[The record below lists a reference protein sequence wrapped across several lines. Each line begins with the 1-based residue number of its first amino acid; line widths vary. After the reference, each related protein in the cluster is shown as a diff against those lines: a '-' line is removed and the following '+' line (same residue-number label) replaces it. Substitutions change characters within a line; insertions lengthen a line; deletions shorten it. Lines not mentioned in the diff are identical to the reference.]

1 MRITNKM
8 MTNNALYNIN
18 NNKNLMSRLEQQYSS
33 GKKITKPSDDPIVA
47 VRALKFRTNLSELNQ
62 YYEKNIPE
70 ALAWMDV
77 TESALNT
84 VNEIITSMNTYCNQ
98 GANDYPT
105 AEDRNAIAENLE
117 QLKGQLYQEGNTNY
131 AGRYV
136 FSGYKTDTSLVFN
149 EEMTNLEYTITEPL
163 NPETID
169 RVSKVINEVNIDDYN
184 PDDLAAWDTTVPT
197 KVEAYRLKL
206 SYMELAENKDIVSFS
221 YKDKD
226 GNTHALTDTTTPKIV
241 TVSATDTNAYAP
253 EDGTIHFIPEN
264 GELILSDDMYETLRT
279 ATDIQAV
286 YEKDHFYTNDLRPE
300 HYFSCVKTDTDKAIE
315 QGKNPIEYTKEYDE
329 DGHVIGQPIEYE
341 VNFNQKLTINTEGH
355 EAFTTGIGR
364 MIEEII
370 ISIEAVKNVEDSMAE
385 VDKMLEDSSISD
397 EQRVTLEEIK
407 EQLKSEFTLKTAIMT
422 EAFQRGIT
430 TTEKEQ
436 ENINVAV
443 ADLGGRYKRLLLTE
457 SRLSDQQVDFSDLL
471 SQNEDA
477 DLVDTIIK
485 YSAAETVY
493 NSSLSAA
500 SKLVQTSLMDF
511 L

>member
-18 NNKNLMSRLEQQYSS
+18 NNKNLLSNLEQQYSS

-62 YYEKNIPE
+62 YYEKNIPD

-84 VNEIITSMNTYCNQ
+84 VNSIITSMNTYCNQ

-105 AEDRNAIAENLE
+105 AEDRNAIATNLE

-149 EEMTNLEYTITEPL
+149 EATTNLKYEITEPL
-163 NPETID
+163 PADSID
-169 RVSKVINEVNIDDYN
+169 RVSKIINEVDIKEYN
-184 PDDLAAWDTTVPT
+184 PANPAAWDPTVPSKIET
-197 KVEAYRLKL
+197 YRMKL
-206 SYMELAENKDIVSFS
+206 SYTGVD
-221 YKDKD
+221 
-226 GNTHALTDTTTPKIV
+226 
-241 TVSATDTNAYAP
+241 
-253 EDGTIHFIPEN
+253 DGTIKFSYTTKEGNQVTLDGADGTTNNVPRIVTKSVLDAEAYEPVDGTINFIPET
-264 GELILSDDMYETLRT
+264 GELILANDMYETLRT
-279 ATDIQAV
+279 STNIKAEYVKDEFDI
-286 YEKDHFYTNDLRPE
+286 NDLRPE
-300 HYFSCVKTDTDKAIE
+300 HYFDCTVTDTEDPAKE
-315 QGKNPIEYTKEYDE
+315 PVTYTKKD
-329 DGHVIGQPIEYE
+329 QPIQYE
-341 VNFNQKLTINTEGH
+341 VNFNQKLTINTQGS

-364 MIEEII
+364 MIDEII
-370 ISIEAVKNVEDSMAE
+370 NAVNDVKAVEDSMAE
-385 VDKMLEDSSISD
+385 VDKMLEDTSISAA
-397 EQRVTLEEIK
+397 QRAKLEEIK
-407 EQLKSEFTLKTAIMT
+407 EQLKSEFTLKTAVMT

-436 ENINVAV
+436 ETLNVAT
-443 ADLGGRYKRLLLTE
+443 ADLGGRYKRLQLTE
-457 SRLSDQQVDFSDLL
+457 SRLSDQQVDFEELL
-471 SQNEDA
+471 SKNEDA

-500 SKLVQTSLMDF
+500 SKLVQTSLLDF

>member
-18 NNKNLMSRLEQQYSS
+18 NNKNLLSNLEQQYSS

-47 VRALKFRTNLSELNQ
+47 VRALKFRTNLAELNQ
-62 YYEKNIPE
+62 YYEKNIPD

-84 VNEIITSMNTYCNQ
+84 VNSIITSMNTYCNQ

-105 AEDRNAIAENLE
+105 AEDRNAIATNLE

-149 EEMTNLEYTITEPL
+149 EATTNLKYEITEPL
-163 NPETID
+163 EAESID
-169 RVSKVINEVNIDDYN
+169 RISKIINEVDLESYD
-184 PDDLAAWDTTVPT
+184 PDNLDAWDKTVPS
-197 KVEAYRLKL
+197 KIEAYRMRL
-206 SYMELAENKDIVSFS
+206 SYTDVDDATIKFS
-221 YKDKD
+221 Y
-226 GNTHALTDTTTPKIV
+226 TTKEGTTVQLNGSENAAPKLV
-241 TVSATDTNAYAP
+241 TKSVLDAGAYEP
-253 EDGTIHFIPEN
+253 EEGTINFIPET
-264 GELILSDDMYETLRT
+264 GELILANDMYETLRT
-279 ATDIQAV
+279 ATNIKAEYVKDEFDI
-286 YEKDHFYTNDLRPE
+286 NDLRPE
-300 HYFSCVKTDTDKAIE
+300 HYFDCTVTDTADPAKE
-315 QGKNPIEYTKEYDE
+315 PVTYTKKD
-329 DGHVIGQPIEYE
+329 QPIEYE
-341 VNFNQKLTINTEGH
+341 VNFNQKLTINTQGS

-364 MIEEII
+364 MIDEII
-370 ISIEAVKNVEDSMAE
+370 NAVNDVKAVEDSMTE
-385 VDKMLEDSSISD
+385 VDKMLKDTSISGA
-397 EQRVTLEEIK
+397 QRTKLEEIK
-407 EQLKSEFTLKTAIMT
+407 EQLKSEFTLKTAVMT

-436 ENINVAV
+436 EVLNVAT
-443 ADLGGRYKRLLLTE
+443 ADLGGRYKRLQLTE
-457 SRLSDQQVDFSDLL
+457 SRLSDQQVDFEDLL

-500 SKLVQTSLMDF
+500 SKLVQTSLLDF

>member
-18 NNKNLMSRLEQQYSS
+18 NNKNLLSNLEQQYSS

-47 VRALKFRTNLSELNQ
+47 VRALKFRTNLAELNQ
-62 YYEKNIPE
+62 YYEKNIPD

-84 VNEIITSMNTYCNQ
+84 VNGIITSMNTYCNQ

-105 AEDRNAIAENLE
+105 AEDRNAIATNLE

-149 EEMTNLEYTITEPL
+149 EATTNLKYEITEPL
-163 NPETID
+163 ESESID
-169 RVSKVINEVNIDDYN
+169 RISKIINEVDIDKYDPN
-184 PDDLAAWDTTVPT
+184 NLAAWDKTVPS
-197 KVEAYRLKL
+197 KIEAYRMKL
-206 SYMELAENKDIVSFS
+206 SYTNVEDAAIKFS
-221 YKDKD
+221 YTTKD
-226 GNTHALTDTTTPKIV
+226 GEAVTLDGTENAAPMIV
-241 TVSATDTNAYAP
+241 TKSVLDDGAYEPAA
-253 EDGTIHFIPEN
+253 GTIHFIPET
-264 GELILSDDMYETLRT
+264 GELILAKDMYETLRT
-279 ATDIQAV
+279 STDIKAEYV
-286 YEKDHFYTNDLRPE
+286 KDEFDINDLRPE
-300 HYFSCVKTDTDKAIE
+300 HYFDCTVTDTEDPAKE
-315 QGKNPIEYTKEYDE
+315 PVTYTKED
-329 DGHVIGQPIEYE
+329 QPIEYE
-341 VNFNQKLTINTEGH
+341 VNFNQKLTINTQGS
-355 EAFTTGIGR
+355 EAFTTGICR
-364 MIEEII
+364 MIDEII
-370 ISIEAVKNVEDSMAE
+370 NAVNDVKAVEDSMAE
-385 VDKMLEDSSISD
+385 VDKMLEDASISNA
-397 EQRVTLEEIK
+397 QRDKLQEIK
-407 EQLKSEFTLKTAIMT
+407 EQLKSEFTLKTAVMT

-436 ENINVAV
+436 EVLNVAT
-443 ADLGGRYKRLLLTE
+443 ADLGGRYKRLQLTE
-457 SRLSDQQVDFSDLL
+457 SRLSDQQVDFEDLL
-471 SQNEDA
+471 SKNEDA

-500 SKLVQTSLMDF
+500 SKLVQTSLLDF

>member
-18 NNKNLMSRLEQQYSS
+18 NNKNLLSRLEEQYSS

-62 YYEKNIPE
+62 YYEKNIPD

-84 VNEIITSMNTYCNQ
+84 VNSIITSMNTYCNQ

-105 AEDRNAIAENLE
+105 AEDRNAIATNLE

-149 EEMTNLEYTITEPL
+149 EATTSLSYEITEPL
-163 NPETID
+163 EADSID
-169 RVSKVINEVNIDDYN
+169 RISTIVNEVDIDDYDPN
-184 PDDLAAWDTTVPT
+184 NLDAWDATVPS
-197 KVEAYRLKL
+197 KIEAYRMKL
-206 SYMELAENKDIVSFS
+206 SYTNVDDSTITFS
-221 YKDKD
+221 YTTKD
-226 GNTHALTDTTTPKIV
+226 GEEVSLDGSENGTPTIKTI
-241 TVSATDTNAYAP
+241 SMLEDGAYEP
-253 EDGTIHFIPEN
+253 EAGTIHFIPET
-264 GELILSDDMYETLRT
+264 GELILANDMYETLRT
-279 ATDIQAV
+279 STGIKV
-286 YEKDHFYTNDLRPE
+286 EYVKDEFEINDLRPE
-300 HYFSCVKTDTDKAIE
+300 HYFDCTVTDTEDP
-315 QGKNPIEYTKEYDE
+315 GKEPITYTKQDQQ
-329 DGHVIGQPIEYE
+329 IQYE
-341 VNFNQKLTINTEGH
+341 VNFNQKLTINTQGSD
-355 EAFTTGIGR
+355 AFTTGISR
-364 MIEEII
+364 MIDEII
-370 ISIEAVKNVEDSMAE
+370 NAVNDVKAVEDSMAE
-385 VDKMLEDSSISD
+385 VDKMLEDTTITD
-397 EQRVTLEEIK
+397 AQRTKLEEIK
-407 EQLKSEFTLKTAIMT
+407 EQLKSEYTLKTAVMT

-436 ENINVAV
+436 EVLNVAT
-443 ADLGGRYKRLLLTE
+443 ADLGGRYKRLQLTE
-457 SRLSDQQVDFSDLL
+457 SRLSDQQVDFEELL

-485 YSAAETVY
+485 YSSAETVY

-500 SKLVQTSLMDF
+500 SKLVQTSLLDF

>member
-18 NNKNLMSRLEQQYSS
+18 NNKNLLSNLEQQYSS

-62 YYEKNIPE
+62 YYEKNIPD

-84 VNEIITSMNTYCNQ
+84 VNGIITSMNTYCNQ

-105 AEDRNAIAENLE
+105 AEDRNAIATNLE

-149 EEMTNLEYTITEPL
+149 EATTNLKYEITEPL
-163 NPETID
+163 EAESID
-169 RVSKVINEVNIDDYN
+169 RISTIINEVDIDEYDPN
-184 PDDLAAWDTTVPT
+184 NLGAWDSTVPS
-197 KVEAYRLKL
+197 KIEAYRMKL
-206 SYMELAENKDIVSFS
+206 SYTDVNDGSIKFTYTTQAGQTVTLDGSEN
-221 YKDKD
+221 
-226 GNTHALTDTTTPKIV
+226 ATPTIV
-241 TVSATDTNAYAP
+241 TKSLL
-253 EDGTIHFIPEN
+253 EDGAYEPAPGNIHFIPET
-264 GELILSDDMYETLRT
+264 GELILANDMYETLRT
-279 ATDIQAV
+279 STDIKV
-286 YEKDHFYTNDLRPE
+286 EYVKDEFDINDLRPE
-300 HYFSCVKTDTDKAIE
+300 HYFDCTVTDMEDP
-315 QGKNPIEYTKEYDE
+315 GKEPITYTKKD
-329 DGHVIGQPIEYE
+329 QPIQYE
-341 VNFNQKLTINTEGH
+341 VNFNQKLTINTQGS
-355 EAFTTGIGR
+355 EAFTTGICR
-364 MIEEII
+364 MIDEII
-370 ISIEAVKNVEDSMAE
+370 NAVNDVKAVEDSMAE
-385 VDKMLEDSSISD
+385 VDKMLEDSSIS
-397 EQRVTLEEIK
+397 EAQRTKLEEIK
-407 EQLKSEFTLKTAIMT
+407 EQLKSEFTLKTAVMT

-436 ENINVAV
+436 EVLNVAT

-457 SRLSDQQVDFSDLL
+457 SRLSDQQVDFEDLL

-500 SKLVQTSLMDF
+500 SKLVQTSLLDF

>member
-18 NNKNLMSRLEQQYSS
+18 NNKNLLSRLEQQYSS

-62 YYEKNIPE
+62 YYEKNIPD

-84 VNEIITSMNTYCNQ
+84 VNSIITSMNTYCNQ

-105 AEDRNAIAENLE
+105 AEDRNAIATNLE

-149 EEMTNLEYTITEPL
+149 EATTNLKYEITEPL
-163 NPETID
+163 EAESID
-169 RVSKVINEVNIDDYN
+169 RISTIINEVDFDEFN
-184 PDDLAAWDTTVPT
+184 PEELDAWDTTVPS
-197 KVEAYRLKL
+197 KVEKYRLKL
-206 SYMELAENKDIVSFS
+206 SYTDVSNEKIVLS
-221 YKDKD
+221 YTTKD
-226 GNTHALTDTTTPKIV
+226 GTEEMLEDGSGIV
-241 TVSATDTNAYAP
+241 TKSILDADAYEP
-253 EDGTIHFIPEN
+253 EDGEIHFIAET
-264 GELILSDDMYETLRT
+264 GELILADDMYEELRT
-279 ATDIQAV
+279 ATDIKAEYV
-286 YEKDHFYTNDLRPE
+286 KDKFDINDLRPE
-300 HYFSCVKTDTDKAIE
+300 HYFDCTMTDTEDPAKE
-315 QGKNPIEYTKEYDE
+315 PITFTKQD
-329 DGHVIGQPIEYE
+329 QPIQYE
-341 VNFNQKLTINTEGH
+341 VNFNQKLKINTQGS
-355 EAFTTGIGR
+355 EAFTTGICR
-364 MIEEII
+364 MIDEII
-370 ISIEAVKNVEDSMAE
+370 NAVNDVKAVEDSMAE
-385 VDKMLEDSSISD
+385 VDKMLEDSSISE
-397 EQRVTLEEIK
+397 EQRTKLEEIK
-407 EQLKSEFTLKTAIMT
+407 EQLKSEFTLKTAVMT

-436 ENINVAV
+436 EVLNVAT
-443 ADLGGRYKRLLLTE
+443 ADLGGRYKRLQLTE
-457 SRLSDQQVDFSDLL
+457 SRLSDQQVDFEDLL

-500 SKLVQTSLMDF
+500 SKLVQTSLLDF

>member
-18 NNKNLMSRLEQQYSS
+18 NNKNLLSNLEQQYSS

-47 VRALKFRTNLSELNQ
+47 VRALKFRTNLAELNQ
-62 YYEKNIPE
+62 YYEKNIPD

-84 VNEIITSMNTYCNQ
+84 VNGIITSMNTYCNQ

-105 AEDRNAIAENLE
+105 AEDRNAIATNLD

-149 EEMTNLEYTITEPL
+149 EATTDLKYKITEPL
-163 NPETID
+163 EAESID
-169 RVSKVINEVNIDDYN
+169 RISTIVNEVDFDKFD
-184 PDDLAAWDTTVPT
+184 PDNLAAWDSTVPS
-197 KVEAYRLKL
+197 KIEAYRMKL
-206 SYMELAENKDIVSFS
+206 SYTNVDEGAIKFTYTTRDGETVTLDGREN
-221 YKDKD
+221 
-226 GNTHALTDTTTPKIV
+226 ATPAIV
-241 TVSATDTNAYAP
+241 TKSILDGEAYKPA
-253 EDGTIHFIPEN
+253 DGTIHFIPET
-264 GELILSDDMYETLRT
+264 GELILADDMYETLRT
-279 ATDIQAV
+279 STDIKAEYV
-286 YEKDHFYTNDLRPE
+286 KDEFDINDLRPE
-300 HYFSCVKTDTDKAIE
+300 HYFDCTLTDTGDPSKE
-315 QGKNPIEYTKEYDE
+315 PVTFTKKD
-329 DGHVIGQPIEYE
+329 QPIQYE
-341 VNFNQKLTINTEGH
+341 VNFNQKLTINTQGSD
-355 EAFTTGIGR
+355 AFTTGICR
-364 MIEEII
+364 MIDEII
-370 ISIEAVKNVEDSMAE
+370 NAINDVKDVEDSMAE

-397 EQRVTLEEIK
+397 AQRTKLEEIK
-407 EQLKSEFTLKTAIMT
+407 EQLKSEFTLKTAVMT

-436 ENINVAV
+436 EVLNVAT
-443 ADLGGRYKRLLLTE
+443 ADLGGRYKRLQLTE
-457 SRLSDQQVDFSDLL
+457 SRLSDQQVDFEDLL
-471 SQNEDA
+471 SKNEDA

-500 SKLVQTSLMDF
+500 SKLVQTSLLDF

>member
-18 NNKNLMSRLEQQYSS
+18 NNKNLLSNLEQQYSS

-47 VRALKFRTNLSELNQ
+47 VRALKFRTNLAELNQ
-62 YYEKNIPE
+62 YYEKNIPD

-84 VNEIITSMNTYCNQ
+84 VNGIITSMNTYCNQ

-105 AEDRNAIAENLE
+105 AEDRNAIATNLE

-149 EEMTNLEYTITEPL
+149 EATTNLKYEITEPL
-163 NPETID
+163 EAESID
-169 RVSKVINEVNIDDYN
+169 RISKIINEVDIDKYDPN
-184 PDDLAAWDTTVPT
+184 NLAAWDKTVPSKIET
-197 KVEAYRLKL
+197 YRMKL
-206 SYMELAENKDIVSFS
+206 SYTNVEDAAIKFS
-221 YKDKD
+221 YTTKEGAAVTLD
-226 GNTHALTDTTTPKIV
+226 GTENATPMIV
-241 TVSATDTNAYAP
+241 TKSVLDDGAYEPAA
-253 EDGTIHFIPEN
+253 GTIHFIPET
-264 GELILSDDMYETLRT
+264 GELILAKDMYETLRT
-279 ATDIQAV
+279 STDIKAEYV
-286 YEKDHFYTNDLRPE
+286 KDEFDINDLRPE
-300 HYFSCVKTDTDKAIE
+300 HYFDCTVTDTEDPAKE
-315 QGKNPIEYTKEYDE
+315 PVTYTKED
-329 DGHVIGQPIEYE
+329 QPIEYE
-341 VNFNQKLTINTEGH
+341 VNFNQKLTINTQGS
-355 EAFTTGIGR
+355 EAFTTGICR
-364 MIEEII
+364 MIDEII
-370 ISIEAVKNVEDSMAE
+370 NAVNDVKAVEDSMAE
-385 VDKMLEDSSISD
+385 VDKMLEDASISNA
-397 EQRVTLEEIK
+397 QRDKLQEIK
-407 EQLKSEFTLKTAIMT
+407 EQLKSEFTLKTAVMT

-436 ENINVAV
+436 EVLNVAT
-443 ADLGGRYKRLLLTE
+443 ADLGGRYKRLQLTE
-457 SRLSDQQVDFSDLL
+457 SRLSDQQVDFEDLL
-471 SQNEDA
+471 SKNEDA

-500 SKLVQTSLMDF
+500 SKLVQTSLLDF

>member
-18 NNKNLMSRLEQQYSS
+18 NNKNLLSNLEQQYST

-47 VRALKFRTNLSELNQ
+47 VRALKFRTNLAELNQ
-62 YYEKNIPE
+62 YYEKNIPD

-77 TESALNT
+77 TESALDT
-84 VNEIITSMNTYCNQ
+84 VNSIITSMNTYCNQ

-105 AEDRNAIAENLE
+105 AEDRNAIATNLE
-117 QLKGQLYQEGNTNY
+117 QLRGQLYQEGNTNY

-149 EEMTNLEYTITEPL
+149 EATTNLKYEITEPL
-163 NPETID
+163 EAESID
-169 RVSKVINEVNIDDYN
+169 RISTIINEVDIDDYDPN
-184 PDDLAAWDTTVPT
+184 NLDAWDSTVPS
-197 KVEAYRLKL
+197 KIEKYRMKL
-206 SYMELAENKDIVSFS
+206 SYTDVDAASIRFS
-221 YKDKD
+221 YTTQAGDEITLD
-226 GNTHALTDTTTPKIV
+226 GSENATPTIV
-241 TVSATDTNAYAP
+241 TRSILEGGAYEP
-253 EDGTIHFIPEN
+253 EAGTIHFIPET
-264 GELILSDDMYETLRT
+264 GELILADDMYETLRT
-279 ATDIQAV
+279 ATDIKAEYV
-286 YEKDHFYTNDLRPE
+286 KDEFDINDLRPE
-300 HYFSCVKTDTDKAIE
+300 HYFDCVLTDTEDPAKE
-315 QGKNPIEYTKEYDE
+315 PITYTKKD
-329 DGHVIGQPIEYE
+329 QPIQYE
-341 VNFNQKLTINTEGH
+341 VNFNQKLTINTQGS
-355 EAFTTGIGR
+355 EAFTTGICR
-364 MIEEII
+364 MIDEII
-370 ISIEAVKNVEDSMAE
+370 NAVNDVKAVEDSMAE
-385 VDKMLEDSSISD
+385 VDKMLEDTSITNA
-397 EQRVTLEEIK
+397 QRAKLEEIK
-407 EQLKSEFTLKTAIMT
+407 EQLKSEFTLKTAVMT

-436 ENINVAV
+436 EVLNVAT

-457 SRLSDQQVDFSDLL
+457 SRLSDQQVDFEELL

-500 SKLVQTSLMDF
+500 SKLVQTSLLDF

>member
-18 NNKNLMSRLEQQYSS
+18 NNKNLLSNLEQQYSS

-47 VRALKFRTNLSELNQ
+47 VRALKFRTNLAELNQ
-62 YYEKNIPE
+62 YYEKNIPD

-84 VNEIITSMNTYCNQ
+84 VNGIITSMNTYCNQ

-105 AEDRNAIAENLE
+105 AEDRNAIATNLE

-149 EEMTNLEYTITEPL
+149 EATTNLKYEITEPL
-163 NPETID
+163 ESESID
-169 RVSKVINEVNIDDYN
+169 RISKIINEVDIDKYDPN
-184 PDDLAAWDTTVPT
+184 NLAAWDKTVPSKIET
-197 KVEAYRLKL
+197 YRMKL
-206 SYMELAENKDIVSFS
+206 SYTNVEDAAIKFS
-221 YKDKD
+221 YTTKD
-226 GNTHALTDTTTPKIV
+226 GEAVTLDGTENAAPMIV
-241 TVSATDTNAYAP
+241 TKSVLDDGAYEPAA
-253 EDGTIHFIPEN
+253 GTIHFIPET
-264 GELILSDDMYETLRT
+264 GELILAKDMYETLRT
-279 ATDIQAV
+279 STDIKAEYV
-286 YEKDHFYTNDLRPE
+286 KDEFDINDLRPE
-300 HYFSCVKTDTDKAIE
+300 HYFDCTVTDTADPAKE
-315 QGKNPIEYTKEYDE
+315 PVTYTKED
-329 DGHVIGQPIEYE
+329 QPIEYE
-341 VNFNQKLTINTEGH
+341 VNFNQKLTINTQGS
-355 EAFTTGIGR
+355 EAFTTGICR
-364 MIEEII
+364 MIDEII
-370 ISIEAVKNVEDSMAE
+370 NAVNDVKAVEDSMAE
-385 VDKMLEDSSISD
+385 VDKMLEDASISNA
-397 EQRVTLEEIK
+397 QRDKLQEIK
-407 EQLKSEFTLKTAIMT
+407 EQLKSEFTLKTAVMT

-436 ENINVAV
+436 EVLNVAT
-443 ADLGGRYKRLLLTE
+443 ADLGGRYKRLQLTE
-457 SRLSDQQVDFSDLL
+457 SRLSDQQVDFEDLL
-471 SQNEDA
+471 SKNEDA

-500 SKLVQTSLMDF
+500 SKLVQTSLLDF

>member
-18 NNKNLMSRLEQQYSS
+18 GNKNLMSALEQQYSS

-62 YYEKNIPE
+62 YYEKNIPD

-77 TESALNT
+77 TESALKT
-84 VNEIITSMNTYCNQ
+84 VNSIITSMNTYCNQ

-105 AEDRNAIAENLE
+105 AEDRDAIATNLE

-149 EEMTNLEYTITEPL
+149 EATTNLKYEITEPL
-163 NPETID
+163 SADSID
-169 RVSKVINEVNIDDYN
+169 RISTIVNSVDLDKYDPTALDTWDDTVPSKVER
-184 PDDLAAWDTTVPT
+184 
-197 KVEAYRLKL
+197 YRLKL
-206 SYMELAENKDIVSFS
+206 SYTDVSAETIKLS
-221 YKDKD
+221 YTTKD
-226 GNTHALTDTTTPKIV
+226 GTVVTDPVINTISVTDEM
-241 TVSATDTNAYAP
+241 AYRPAA
-253 EDGTIHFIPEN
+253 GTINFIPET
-264 GELILSDDMYETLRT
+264 GELILADDLYETFRT
-279 ATDIQAV
+279 ATDIKAEYV
-286 YEKDHFYTNDLRPE
+286 KDSFDINDLRPE
-300 HYFSCVKTDTDKAIE
+300 HYFNCTVTDTADPAAE
-315 QGKNPIEYTKEYDE
+315 PVTYTKSDQQ
-329 DGHVIGQPIEYE
+329 IQYE
-341 VNFNQKLTINTEGH
+341 VNFNQKLTINTQGSD
-355 EAFTTGIGR
+355 AFTTGIGR
-364 MIEEII
+364 MIDEII
-370 ISIEAVKNVEDSMAE
+370 NAVNAVKAVEDNMAE
-385 VDKMLEDSSISD
+385 VDKMLEDTTITTD
-397 EQRVTLEEIK
+397 QRAKLESIK
-407 EQLKSEFTLKTAIMT
+407 EQLKSEFTLKTAMMT

-430 TTEKEQ
+430 VTEQ
-436 ENINVAV
+436 EQETLNVAT
-443 ADLGGRYKRLLLTE
+443 ADLGGRYKRLQLTE
-457 SRLSDQQVDFSDLL
+457 SRLSDQQVDFEDLL

-500 SKLVQTSLMDF
+500 SKLVQTSLLDF